1 MSSQNEITIGDDIER
16 IRMIRN
22 NVFGHVSEAAVPETE
37 FKEYR
42 SMIFDICTRMQ
53 TLLNKDY
60 VKQLQY
66 AEECNIDSSTESKY
80 IELIKRMAEE
90 EKTTSELIQGKYLLF
105 IFLL

>member
-1 MSSQNEITIGDDIER
+1 MPSQNEITIGDDIER

-66 AEECNIDSSTESKY
+66 AEECTIDSSTESKY

-90 EKTTSELIQGKYLLF
+90 EKTTRELIQGKYLLF